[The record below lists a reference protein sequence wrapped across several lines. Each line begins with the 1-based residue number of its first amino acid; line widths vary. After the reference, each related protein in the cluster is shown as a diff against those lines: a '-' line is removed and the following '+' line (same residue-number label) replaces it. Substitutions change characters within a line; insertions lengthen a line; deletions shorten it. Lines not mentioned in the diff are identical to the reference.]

1 MTRTVFLF
9 ALLLVLQSSCFSQ
22 CYVTY
27 TDVNNQV
34 YLFDGSE
41 SHYIEPLPLLSQKI
55 GRAGII
61 AYIAP
66 NGRLKVYTQGK
77 SFTITDN
84 TPNYYMTDN
93 WFLYQN
99 FNIIKVD
106 YKNEMK
112 TLEMQFDPG
121 ADSLYYSDSLI
132 VWQNALGELNAFHD
146 GQIDMLDRSNFGT
159 GKIGPNIFAYTDI
172 SGNFKVFYHG
182 QTEVLESYVPSHFT
196 VNQDMLLYADNYNS
210 MKIFHDGIL
219 DETSTPMPTEYRVGK
234 DFIAYISNL
243 RQLVVYYKGQEQ
255 VLMDDHPLKWSV
267 YKNMLVYTDKG
278 NYFWCWYN
286 GQNTLLERFIPEN
299 YKLDNDIVVYQDLDG
314 RLKGFYYGQQVDISD
329 QIVTNGYKLY
339 NEAVSYQLAPYETT
353 IWCNKKTYTFK

>member
-1 MTRTVFLF
+1 MIRLLPFL
-9 ALLLVLQSSCFSQ
+9 ALILLLQFRCSSQ

-27 TDVNNQV
+27 TDMNNQV

-146 GQIDMLDRSNFGT
+146 GQIDLLDRSNFGQ

-182 QTEVLESYVPSHFT
+182 QTQVLESFVPRIT
-196 VNQDMLLYADNYNS
+196 
-210 MKIFHDGIL
+210 
-219 DETSTPMPTEYRVGK
+219 R
-234 DFIAYISNL
+234 
-243 RQLVVYYKGQEQ
+243 
-255 VLMDDHPLKWSV
+255 
-267 YKNMLVYTDKG
+267 
-278 NYFWCWYN
+278 
-286 GQNTLLERFIPEN
+286 
-299 YKLDNDIVVYQDLDG
+299 
-314 RLKGFYYGQQVDISD
+314 
-329 QIVTNGYKLY
+329 
-339 NEAVSYQLAPYETT
+339 
-353 IWCNKKTYTFK
+353 